1 MSTSRRVAVID
12 EPACIGCT
20 LCIQACPVDAILGA
34 AGQMHTVIAQ
44 ECTGCEWC
52 IPVCPMDCITLQST
66 RGTLQTHPAGLAQCR
81 HEARLGRLEREQQ
94 EQETCRCKTSF
105 KALPTAGREQL
116 QAEIAAA
123 VARAKAKKQLQ

>member
-12 EPACIGCT
+12 EPACSGCT

-34 AGQMHTVIAQ
+34 ARQMHTVIAQ
-44 ECTGCEWC
+44 ECTGCEGC

-66 RGTLQTHPAGLAQCR
+66 RVTLQTHPAELAHRR
-81 HEARLGRLEREQQ
+81 HEARPEREQQ
-94 EQETCRCKTSF
+94 EQATRRCKTSL

-116 QAEIAAA
+116 REEIAAA
-123 VARAKAKKQLQ
+123 VARAKAKRQLQ